1 MPGTGFLNVALDD
14 LATTLGTISGL
25 PVVRDPRNIT
35 PGCVLIDAPTF
46 DAFNYRIVKLTIP
59 CLIISSGPGNQD
71 ALNQV
76 LGIAADVMAKQVGV
90 ISGRPINVSIG
101 GTDAPA
107 YELTVALE
115 ANT

>member
-1 MPGTGFLNVALDD
+1 MAGSGFLNAALDD

-35 PGCVLIDAPTF
+35 PGCVLLDAPTF
-46 DAFNYRIVKLTIP
+46 DAFNYRIVRMTVP
-59 CLIISSGPGNQD
+59 ALIISSGPGNQD
-71 ALNQV
+71 ALDQI

-107 YELTVALE
+107 YELTIALE
-115 ANT
+115 ANS

>member
-1 MPGTGFLNVALDD
+1 MAGSGSLNAALDD

-35 PGCVLIDAPTF
+35 PGCVLLDAPTF
-46 DAFNYRIVKLTIP
+46 DAFNYRIVRMTVP
-59 CLIISSGPGNQD
+59 ALIISSGPGNQD
-71 ALNQV
+71 ALDQI

-107 YELTVALE
+107 YELTIALE
-115 ANT
+115 ANA